1 MTLRDN
7 MIRGYGA
14 ACYLL
19 SRSALLYG
27 IGFVGNIAVPRS
39 IDHAVAA
46 PLDKAVVVNLLLLGQ
61 FALQRRLVAD
71 PVFRRSWAHFMA
83 QSIERSTHVLF
94 ASLMLLLLYWQWRT
108 LPTVVWDVLSPAG
121 RLGLHVLF
129 WLGWA
134 IVVIGAISIK
144 HFDWFDLRPVYFTWR
159 EKLYSDPGF
168 GSQLLYW
175 LTRHPIVLGF
185 IIAFW
190 ATPVMTAGQLLFAVA
205 ATGYIV
211 VVVRREER
219 DSRLQSALT
228 TMVIAELSSTVFPAL
243 RQATVFPRPSV
254 NGSPWAGSREGNDR
268 LGA

>member
-7 MIRGYGA
+7 TIRGYGA

-39 IDHAVAA
+39 IDHAVSA

-61 FALQRRLVAD
+61 FALQQRLVAD
-71 PVFRRSWAHFMA
+71 PVFRRSWARFMA

-94 ASLMLLLLYWQWRT
+94 ASLLLLLLYWQWRT
-108 LPTVVWDVLSPAG
+108 LPTVVWDVPLPAG

-134 IVVIGAISIK
+134 IVAIGAITIK
-144 HFDWFDLRPVYFTWR
+144 RFDWFDLRPVYFWR
-159 EKLYSDPGF
+159 EKLYGDLGF
-168 GSQLLYW
+168 GSRLLYW
-175 LTRHPIVLGF
+175 LARHPIVLGF
-185 IIAFW
+185 VIAFW

-205 ATGYIV
+205 ASGYIV
-211 VVVRREER
+211 VVVRQKER

-228 TMVIAELSSTVFPAL
+228 TTVIAELSSTVFPAL

-254 NGSPWAGSREGNDR
+254 NGSPWTGSREGNDR
-268 LGA
+268 LGV